1 MFAEREATSNRH
13 IVMKRR
19 RFCANG
25 APPARWRRNR
35 GSLGAVLLALSV
47 VVPGAC
53 AGPGMLAPR
62 SDLERTWTEA
72 LVILPA
78 EAGRSIQ
85 VRRMKSILA
94 GSLRHPTSNDAD
106 RDRRPFPTVLY
117 LHGCTGL
124 GEAGRDFMAWLAGQG
139 YAVVGPDSLARRY
152 RPLQCDPKTRSG
164 GYNLF
169 VYEFRLAEVAY
180 AVERLKALPWVDR
193 DNLVLIGASEG
204 GVAAALYRGDDF
216 SARVILQWTCHG
228 GPLIRGIAGPAD
240 IPVLAVVRAN
250 DPWYAPDRAPGQR
263 GDCGAYFGGRGSSR
277 SVVIKNGD
285 GHDVVGAPQAR
296 AAIAEFLKTIRPR

>member
-1 MFAEREATSNRH
+1 
-13 IVMKRR
+13 MKCRR
-19 RFCANG
+19 PHANG
-25 APPARWRRNR
+25 APLARWRR
-35 GSLGAVLLALSV
+35 GSVSLKVVLLALSV

-53 AGPGMLAPR
+53 AGPGLLAPR

-72 LVILPA
+72 LVIFPA
-78 EAGRSIQ
+78 EAGRSAR
-85 VRRMKSILA
+85 VTRMKSVLA
-94 GSLRHPTSNDAD
+94 GPSGRPTNHGAD
-106 RDRRPFPTVLY
+106 RYERPFPTVLY

-124 GEAGRDFMAWLAGQG
+124 GEAGRDFMVWLAGLG

-180 AVERLKALPWVDR
+180 AVERLRALPWVDR

-216 SARVILQWTCHG
+216 DARVILQWTCHG

-250 DPWYAPDRAPGQR
+250 DPWYAPDRVPGQR
-263 GDCGAYFGGRGSSR
+263 GDCGAYFGDRGGSR
-277 SVVIKNGD
+277 SVVIEAGE
-285 GHDVVGAPQAR
+285 GHDVVGAREAR
-296 AAIAEFLKTIRPR
+296 AAVAEFLKAVQPR